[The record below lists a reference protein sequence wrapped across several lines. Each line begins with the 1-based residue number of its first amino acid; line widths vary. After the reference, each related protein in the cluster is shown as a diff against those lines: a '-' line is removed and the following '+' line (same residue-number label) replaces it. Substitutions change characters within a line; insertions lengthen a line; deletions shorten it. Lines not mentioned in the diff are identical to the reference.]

1 MILPERYNLARK
13 RETPMEPAALQALAD
28 HQAIVD
34 TIVRWA
40 SALDAKDWGA
50 ARACFTDEVETDYA
64 DLRGTGSERLSADAF
79 VELRRNALE
88 RLTTHHMST
97 NHVVTLDGD
106 RATCASAMLIHR
118 LDPGRERD
126 NTFDT
131 LAHYTHVLVRT
142 PHGWRITRVRQAV
155 AWNRGNAA
163 IHAGA
168 VGAR

>member
-1 MILPERYNLARK
+1 
-13 RETPMEPAALQALAD
+13 MEPAALQALAD

-79 VELRRNALE
+79 VELRRTALE

-142 PHGWRITRVRQAV
+142 THGWRITRVRQAV

-168 VGAR
+168 ARTR

>member
-1 MILPERYNLARK
+1 
-13 RETPMEPAALQALAD
+13 MEPAALQALAD

-79 VELRRNALE
+79 VELRRTALE

-168 VGAR
+168 ARTR

>member
-1 MILPERYNLARK
+1 
-13 RETPMEPAALQALAD
+13 MEPAALQALAD

-64 DLRGTGSERLSADAF
+64 DLRGTGAERLSADAF
-79 VELRRNALE
+79 VELRRTALE

-118 LDPGRERD
+118 LDPGIIPFRKATECQIHVSGGEF
-126 NTFDT
+126 NTAANLSDCFGLKT
-131 LAHYTHVLVRT
+131 GVATAISSMCFRR
-142 PHGWRITRVRQAV
+142 PGATRSHSS
-155 AWNRGNAA
+155 WPK
-163 IHAGA
+163 
-168 VGAR
+168 

>member
-1 MILPERYNLARK
+1 
-13 RETPMEPAALQALAD
+13 MEPAALQALAD

-79 VELRRNALE
+79 VELRRTALE

-106 RATCASAMLIHR
+106 RATYASAMLIHR

-142 PHGWRITRVRQAV
+142 THGWRITRVRQAV

-168 VGAR
+168 ARTR

>member
-1 MILPERYNLARK
+1 
-13 RETPMEPAALQALAD
+13 MEPAALQALAD

-79 VELRRNALE
+79 VELRRAALE

-118 LDPGRERD
+118 LDPGRAAD

-131 LAHYTHVLVRT
+131 LAHYTHTLVRT
-142 PHGWRITRVRQAV
+142 PQGWRISRVRQAV

-163 IHAGA
+163 IHSGAAGA
-168 VGAR
+168 R